1 MLSEIGSSFWVD
13 PKKEYTQKCNLS
25 PETFGM
31 RGNDFAFLSTG
42 RSSIGV
48 ALDYIK
54 EQTTNKVALLPA
66 YTCESVIEP
75 FTKNGFSVEFFSVK
89 KDLTPDYEEIKEKIQ
104 NLQPSV
110 FLFHRYFGFDTTP
123 KIDEIVAL
131 CRENKIFV
139 IEDRTQC
146 LYSDIPFSDADF
158 FVGSIR
164 KWCEVPDG
172 GFVVFRNG
180 TIENKPQEADTNHEK
195 IKLLASYE
203 KYEYLYNGK
212 GEKKAFLEKFNEAEE
227 LLEQQ
232 DKLYSISDVSKA
244 IQSSLDT
251 DEIKKARKENYTTL
265 YDGLMCI
272 DGVDMLMGALPQN
285 VTPLYMPII
294 VEDRQSVQLH
304 LRENFIYAPVIWPKA
319 EAITSLNEETQYLYD
334 HMLCIPVDQ
343 RYTKEDMKK
352 IIDCLKERK

>member
-1 MLSEIGSSFWVD
+1 MLSEIGSSFWID
-13 PKKEYTQKCNLS
+13 PEKEYIQKQSIS
-25 PETFGM
+25 PEIFGIS
-31 RGNDFAFLSTG
+31 GENFAFLSTG

-75 FTKNGFSVEFFSVK
+75 FTKSCFSVEFFSVK

-104 NLQPSV
+104 SLQPSV
-110 FLFHRYFGFDTTP
+110 FLFHRYFGFDTTLQ
-123 KIDEIVAL
+123 IDEIVAL

-146 LYSDIPFSDADF
+146 LYSDIPLSDADF

-180 TIENKPQEADTNHEK
+180 TIENKPQEADIKHEK
-195 IKLLASYE
+195 VKLLASYE
-203 KYEYLYNGK
+203 KYEYLYNSK
-212 GEKKAFLEKFNEAEE
+212 GEKKAFLEKFNRAEE

-232 DKLYSISDVSKA
+232 GKLYSISDFSKA
-244 IQSSLDT
+244 IQSNIDVQEL
-251 DEIKKARKENYTTL
+251 KNRRRENYKTL
-265 YDGLMCI
+265 FNGLI
-272 DGVDMLMGALPQN
+272 SVDGVKPLLGALCEN
-285 VTPLYMPII
+285 VTPLYMP
-294 VEDRQSVQLH
+294 VLAENRQAVQLH

-319 EAITSLNEETQYLYD
+319 EGITSLNEETQYLYD

-343 RYTKEDMKK
+343 RYTQEDMKK